1 MTKSQRGSLHSWFE
15 MVADLLNQ
23 SGVDQAVAL
32 KKLSER
38 EAITFNWTGAG
49 FKENVFKPCLE
60 AVSALNSTENMDN
73 TDIDV
78 VVTGLQKWAA
88 SELQVVLPDLPRES
102 KSIPWS

>member
-1 MTKSQRGSLHSWFE
+1 MTSSQRGALHLWFDT
-15 MVADLLNQ
+15 VSDLLNE

-32 KKLSER
+32 TKLSER

-49 FKENVFKPCLE
+49 FKENVFKPCLQ

-78 VVTGLQKWAA
+78 VVAGLQKWAA
-88 SELQVVLPDLPRES
+88 SELQVVLPDLPKSES
-102 KSIPWS
+102 K

>member
-1 MTKSQRGSLHSWFE
+1 MTSSQRGALHLWFDT
-15 MVADLLNQ
+15 VSDLLNE

-32 KKLSER
+32 TKLSER

-49 FKENVFKPCLE
+49 FKENVFKPCLM
-60 AVSALNSTENMDN
+60 AVSAVNSTENMDN

-88 SELQVVLPDLPRES
+88 SELQVVLPDLPKSES
-102 KSIPWS
+102 K

>member
-1 MTKSQRGSLHSWFE
+1 MTSSQRGALHLWFDT
-15 MVADLLNQ
+15 VSDLLNE

-32 KKLSER
+32 TKLSER

-49 FKENVFKPCLE
+49 FKENVFKPCLM
-60 AVSALNSTENMDN
+60 AVSAVNSTENMDN
-73 TDIDV
+73 NDIDV

-102 KSIPWS
+102 K